1 MRILVFI
8 VVLGL
13 LSGHAFAQSP
23 PSDLDSSEVENS
35 EENGVENG
43 EENGEE
49 NGSDTETVVEDFE
62 DLELIRRMEET
73 SLRAA
78 TFEDAQFSASLLAPY
93 QGTLS
98 NLRRDTGGVPDLFHG
113 RVARGADVLN
123 LTGVRTR
130 FDNTPVLGLIQY
142 EQPSVRAYLDFF
154 DGRGKP
160 ILARWIARM
169 GRYESMIRELLRDA
183 GLPEDLIFVA
193 MIESGFSP
201 RATSPAAAV
210 GVWQFIPT
218 TGSEMGLRID
228 RYVDERRDPVKATH
242 AAIRYLKRLHERFGS
257 WPLALA
263 AYNGG
268 PGLVANTIQR
278 YNTNDY
284 WHIQRQGG
292 MYDETRRYV
301 PKVLAAGLVTK
312 NSDIFGLDHVKP
324 IEDFAYDVVEV
335 PGNTRLQLFADAAG
349 TTVDVLRDLNP
360 ELLVAQ
366 TPPNLDSYTLRIPQ
380 GSTPKFV
387 ASYDRISLQAQ
398 GHEMYTVRFGETLE
412 DIANTHRI
420 PPRVLRAA
428 NGLKSRERVSYGSD
442 IVIPLAG
449 RGSWNAKSTAVTTI
463 VMPETL
469 QPGKSQ
475 YFYRV
480 NAGDTLDTIARGL
493 NVRASDLLVWNVL
506 DASARL
512 QPGMTLQ
519 IYADRVDMTQ
529 VRLLTPSDVKAVV
542 AGSAEHK
549 KTQSRPK
556 TTVRRH
562 KVRSGESLWTVARKY
577 KVTVNELK
585 RWNRIKKNTLQPGQT
600 LVIRKSGSR

>member
-1 MRILVFI
+1 M
-8 VVLGL
+8 G
-13 LSGHAFAQSP
+13 
-23 PSDLDSSEVENS
+23 
-35 EENGVENG
+35 
-43 EENGEE
+43 
-49 NGSDTETVVEDFE
+49 
-62 DLELIRRMEET
+62 M
-73 SLRAA
+73 
-78 TFEDAQFSASLLAPY
+78 
-93 QGTLS
+93 
-98 NLRRDTGGVPDLFHG
+98 VPDLFHG

-123 LTGVRTR
+123 VSGVRSR
-130 FDNTPVLGLIQY
+130 FDSTPVLGLVQY
-142 EQPSVRAYLDFF
+142 DHASVRAYLDFF

-169 GRYESMIRELLRDA
+169 GRYEAMIRELLKEA

-242 AAIRYLKRLHERFGS
+242 AAIRYLKRLYERFGS

-268 PGLVANTIQR
+268 PGLVSNTIKR

-312 NSDIFGLDHVKP
+312 NVDIFGLDHVKP
-324 IEDFAYDVVEV
+324 VDGFVYDVVEV
-335 PGNTRLQLFADAAG
+335 PGNTRLQVVAEAAG
-349 TTVDVLRDLNP
+349 TAVDVLRELNP

-366 TPPNLDSYTLRIPQ
+366 TPPDVNMYELRIPL
-380 GSTPKFV
+380 GKTPTFV
-387 ASYDRISLQAQ
+387 SNFDKISLKS
-398 GHEMYTVRFGETLE
+398 GEHELYTVRFGETID
-412 DIANTHRI
+412 DIALTHRI
-420 PPRVLRAA
+420 PPRVLRTA
-428 NGLKSRERVSYGSD
+428 NGLKSRERVSYGAE
-442 IVIPLAG
+442 IVIPQVG
-449 RGSWNAKSTAVTTI
+449 RGTWTKKVEPIMMI
-463 VMPETL
+463 VPPKT
-469 QPGKSQ
+469 QDAGKTPF
-475 YFYRV
+475 FYRV
-480 NAGDTLDTIARGL
+480 NAGDSLETVARGL
-493 NVRASDLLVWNVL
+493 NVRASDILVWNFL

-519 IYADRVDMTQ
+519 VFLDKPDLTRVR
-529 VRLLTPSDVKAVV
+529 VLSAEEVKTVV
-542 AGSAEHK
+542 EGSAEHTK
-549 KTQSRPK
+549 ITRRPTAK
-556 TTVRRH
+556 VRRH
-562 KVRSGESLWTVARKY
+562 KVRSGESLWTIARKY
-577 KVTVNELK
+577 KVTVAELK